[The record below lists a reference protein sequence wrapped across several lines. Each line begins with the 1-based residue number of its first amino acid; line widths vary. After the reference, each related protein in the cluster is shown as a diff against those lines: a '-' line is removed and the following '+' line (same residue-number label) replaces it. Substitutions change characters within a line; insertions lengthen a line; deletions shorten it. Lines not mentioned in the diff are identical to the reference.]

1 VSRDGALLVLSDGTV
16 FRGEAAGHQPDTGI
30 ATGELVFNT
39 AMSGYQEVLTDPS
52 YAGQVIAFTTPHV
65 GNYGVTR
72 LDDESHAPACNGM
85 VVRELADFPSN
96 WRADGALE
104 PFLVATRVPAI
115 TGVDTRRLT
124 RRLRDLG
131 AVGCAF
137 GTAPEAALAAAAAS
151 APLTD
156 GCDLATAVS
165 CTTPYTAGE
174 GRLRVVALDY
184 GMKATIVRQLAA
196 RFSVVVVPA
205 TTTAD
210 ELLAH
215 EPDGVFLS
223 NGPGD
228 PAALSIQRD
237 VIAQLLGEVP
247 IFGICLG
254 QQVLAEALG
263 AKTYK
268 LAFGHHGSNH
278 PVRHESTGHV
288 EITAQN
294 HNYAVDRNTLGSSRI
309 THVNLNDG
317 VVEGFCADDARA
329 FCVQYH
335 PEAGPGPH
343 DARYLF
349 DAFVDLCD
357 GRGTGGI

>member
-1 VSRDGALLVLSDGTV
+1 MKREDALLVLADGTT
-16 FRGEAAGHQPDTGI
+16 FRGEAAGAVPASGV
-30 ATGELVFNT
+30 AVGELVFNT

-52 YAGQVIAFTTPHV
+52 YAGQVVAFTTPHV
-65 GNYGVTR
+65 GNYGVTA
-72 LDDESHAPACNGM
+72 LDSESAAPSCNGM
-85 VVRELADFPSN
+85 VVRELADYPSN
-96 WRADGALE
+96 WRASGSLE
-104 PFLVATRVPAI
+104 AFLVANAVPAI

-124 RRLRDLG
+124 RRLREG
-131 AVGCAF
+131 GSVGCAF
-137 GTAPEAALAAAAAS
+137 GTATVAELEAAAAA
-151 APLTD
+151 APTTD
-156 GCDLATAVS
+156 GRDLATAVS
-165 CTTPYTAGE
+165 CATSYTAGT
-174 GRLRVVALDY
+174 GPLRVVALDY
-184 GMKATIVRQLAA
+184 GMKATIVRQLAE

-205 TTTAD
+205 TTGAD
-210 ELLAH
+210 ELLALD
-215 EPDGVFLS
+215 PDGVFLS

-228 PAALSIQRD
+228 PAALGAERD

-263 AKTYK
+263 ATTYK

-278 PVRHESTGHV
+278 PVRHEATGHI

-294 HNYAVDRNTLGSSRI
+294 HNYAVDGETLGGARI
-309 THVNLNDG
+309 THRNLNDG
-317 VVEGFCADDARA
+317 VIEGFCVEDLRA

-349 DAFVDLCD
+349 DAFVDVCE
-357 GRGTGGI
+357 GRGMGAL